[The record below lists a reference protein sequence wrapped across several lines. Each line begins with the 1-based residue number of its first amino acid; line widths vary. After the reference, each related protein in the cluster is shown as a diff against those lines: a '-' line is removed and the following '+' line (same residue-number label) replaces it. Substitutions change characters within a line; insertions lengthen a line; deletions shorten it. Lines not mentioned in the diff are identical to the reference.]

1 MQDKFFLEIEVNLWR
16 KKEKQLFSKI
26 VRVSKLTKQRTL
38 QINNSHL
45 DMVAAVDSIC
55 KKKKTFPIHGELK
68 KAIKSQRF
76 FPKGA
81 VI

>member
-1 MQDKFFLEIEVNLWR
+1 MFTTIEENVRGRLIVTVLRTRDFLARQIIPRNKVNLWR

-45 DMVAAVDSIC
+45 DGSRC
-55 KKKKTFPIHGELK
+55 
-68 KAIKSQRF
+68 
-76 FPKGA
+76 
-81 VI
+81 